1 MDLSAAEKMI
11 EIKEDDIS
19 NKQYVKKE
27 LCKDFFEQL

>member
-11 EIKEDDIS
+11 EINEDDIS
-19 NKQYVKKE
+19 INPYVKKE

>member
-11 EIKEDDIS
+11 EINEDDIS
-19 NKQYVKKE
+19 IKQYVKKE